1 MPLSITKEVLFY
13 PSHLKKYL
21 SFAIVNMSES
31 NKLVRK
37 IALNRAKSKKK
48 RYLVLGIILVI
59 LLIGLALAFSMRDK
73 MFTNSEQKNS
83 NQKVKET
90 VPLFPNYEKTS
101 VEAEDGLLEVT
112 NEQSNLVLVN
122 KARKLPDGYEPP
134 DLTYP
139 IVPLHGASKDK
150 TLMRKEA
157 AKALEKLFEAAE
169 ADSIV
174 LTPVSAYR
182 SFDRQQSLY
191 NFYIQSHGEEWTKA
205 YSAYPGTSEHQT
217 GLSIDV
223 SSPNFG
229 NMLEKEFGET
239 KEGTW
244 LADHAHEYGFIIRYP
259 EDKVEKTEYNYEPW
273 HIRYIG
279 VKHATYL
286 YENDLVLEEVM
297 SPK

>member
-1 MPLSITKEVLFY
+1 MNRTK
-13 PSHLKKYL
+13 
-21 SFAIVNMSES
+21 S
-31 NKLVRK
+31 NK
-37 IALNRAKSKKK
+37 K
-48 RYLVLGIILVI
+48 RNLVLGIILVAV
-59 LLIGLALAFSMRDK
+59 LVGLALANREKLFNT
-73 MFTNSEQKNS
+73 TNEKNHS
-83 NQKVKET
+83 NQEVEVT
-90 VPLFPNYEKTS
+90 SPLFPNYEETA

-112 NEQSNLVLVN
+112 NELSNLVLVN

-157 AKALEKLFEAAE
+157 AKALEKLFEAAK
-169 ADSIV
+169 ADRIV

-205 YSAYPGTSEHQT
+205 YSAFPGTSEHQT

-229 NMLEKEFGET
+229 NKLEKEFGET

-259 EDKVEKTEYNYEPW
+259 EDKIDKTEYNYEPW
-273 HIRYIG
+273 HIRYVG
-279 VKHATYL
+279 TKHATYL

>member
-1 MPLSITKEVLFY
+1 MI
-13 PSHLKKYL
+13 
-21 SFAIVNMSES
+21 
-31 NKLVRK
+31 
-37 IALNRAKSKKK
+37 RAKKNKK
-48 RYLVLGIILVI
+48 RSVVGIILLA
-59 LLIGLALAFSMRDK
+59 LLIGLALFMKDK
-73 MFTNSEQKNS
+73 MFNTNSEQKHS
-83 NQKVKET
+83 KHGIKET
-90 VPLFPNYEKTS
+90 SPIFPSYDETA

-157 AKALEKLFEAAE
+157 AKALEKLFEGAE
-169 ADSIV
+169 AKNIV

-217 GLSIDV
+217 GLSIDI

-229 NMLEKEFGET
+229 NKLEKEFGET
-239 KEGTW
+239 KEGAW

-259 EDKVEKTEYNYEPW
+259 EDKVEQTEYNYEPW

-279 VKHATYL
+279 IKHATYL

-297 SPK
+297 MPK